1 MAILEIIHPIVGLVK
16 TSVITTMFQGIG
28 SDYTV
33 AWTPVRGNLNQN
45 AISINKLMK
54 CHQGYLSFGGFWV
67 LYLELNTQLVLFY
80 YWLPGQSLKYY
91 ATGDI
96 ASLWISY
103 NLGFSY
109 YAFSQLNMAPYVL
122 TYLRYTLFIVLYPI
136 GVTGEIM
143 SIIRFVQKMAF
154 LGNNESSIIYRP

>member
-16 TSVITTMFQGIG
+16 TSVITTMFQGIV

-33 AWTPVRGNLNQN
+33 VWTPVRVNLNQN

-80 YWLPGQSLKYY
+80 Y
-91 ATGDI
+91 
-96 ASLWISY
+96 
-103 NLGFSY
+103 
-109 YAFSQLNMAPYVL
+109 
-122 TYLRYTLFIVLYPI
+122 
-136 GVTGEIM
+136 
-143 SIIRFVQKMAF
+143 
-154 LGNNESSIIYRP
+154 